1 MFCFHLVCCIM
12 KNKNKM
18 GLYLPQIYFKIQIM
32 KLLNN
37 VKLNFIEIPVT

>member
-1 MFCFHLVCCIM
+1 M

-32 KLLNN
+32 KLLGN
-37 VKLNFIEIPVT
+37 VKLNSIKILVT